1 MTGVP
6 QPTISLI
13 LNGKRQVSSI
23 ETYEKFAEGLDIPR
37 ERLGLAAAPSPADQ
51 PAEGAPGSAVAVVAA
66 DAGPDRRTVLAAV
79 GVAAWAIDE
88 ELDEVTRR
96 MQLFAAS
103 NVDDAS
109 LEQLEASAE
118 VVGRRAKNFL
128 TTAAPWRTVPE
139 IANVADAVKA
149 WRMPTA

>member
-37 ERLGLAAAPSPADQ
+37 ERLGLAATSPPADQ
-51 PAEGAPGSAVAVVAA
+51 PAGDAPGSAVEVAT
-66 DAGPDRRTVLAAV
+66 AGGRPDRRTVPAAV
-79 GVAAWAIDE
+79 GIAAWALDE

-109 LEQLEASAE
+109 LE
-118 VVGRRAKNFL
+118 
-128 TTAAPWRTVPE
+128 
-139 IANVADAVKA
+139 
-149 WRMPTA
+149 